1 MRPWAELPDEAVE
14 KSVSS
19 GLRRGSRWSRFT
31 DHPKSLDEADQ
42 YPRGT
47 CRLNASCQLAC
58 YLRAREC
65 ASGLGLYSF
74 EKTADATFNIRVVAS
89 QFHGCGHQQASAP
102 TTGAARAVDVTS
114 KQGPQA
120 INRPVAR
127 TEFDVCARQSVG
139 DIAIERTQEERVLAP
154 AGSIKAATR
163 KLRRSKQVWKRRA
176 VIAA

>member
-1 MRPWAELPDEAVE
+1 MAELPDEAVE
-14 KSVSS
+14 KSVNS

-47 CRLNASCQLAC
+47 CRLNTSGQLARC
-58 YLRAREC
+58 LRAREC
-65 ASGLGLYSF
+65 ASDLGLHSF
-74 EKTADATFNIRVVAS
+74 EKTADATFDIRVVAS

-102 TTGAARAVDVTS
+102 TTGAACAVDVTG
-114 KQGPQA
+114 KEGPQA
-120 INRPVAR
+120 INRRVAR
-127 TEFDVCARQSVG
+127 TEFDVYPRQSVG
-139 DIAIERTQEERVLAP
+139 DIAIERTQEQRVLAP
-154 AGSIKAATR
+154 ESGIKAATR